1 VPTSATASTAGT
13 SRDHDSLAT
22 FVRIGPG
29 EAGTTWVYGLLK
41 AHSEVWVTTA
51 KETMFFDASYHKG
64 VDC

>member
-1 VPTSATASTAGT
+1 MTTT
-13 SRDHDSLAT
+13 SLAT